1 MFLKRWAVVLNRVRY
16 VIYKW
21 CAKRLFAVFFMTRMG
36 VVILTEW
43 HLWLT
48 EMTVFYVGVPI

>member
-36 VVILTEW
+36 IAILTEW
-43 HLWLT
+43 H
-48 EMTVFYVGVPI
+48 F

>member
-1 MFLKRWAVVLNRVRY
+1 MFLKRWTVVLNRVRY

-36 VVILTEW
+36 VAILTEW
-43 HLWLT
+43 H
-48 EMTVFYVGVPI
+48 FSAYSNDSIYVGVPI